1 MIRLVSLSLSLSPV
15 FPIYSAMQRKDGEE
29 DISLVV
35 PRYKAEVTRFLAFPM
50 ELPTWLKLRAES
62 SLLGYSLDGLT

>member
-1 MIRLVSLSLSLSPV
+1 
-15 FPIYSAMQRKDGEE
+15 MQRKDGEE

-50 ELPTWLKLRAES
+50 ELSAWLKLRAES
-62 SLLGYSLDGLT
+62 SRLGYSLDGLT